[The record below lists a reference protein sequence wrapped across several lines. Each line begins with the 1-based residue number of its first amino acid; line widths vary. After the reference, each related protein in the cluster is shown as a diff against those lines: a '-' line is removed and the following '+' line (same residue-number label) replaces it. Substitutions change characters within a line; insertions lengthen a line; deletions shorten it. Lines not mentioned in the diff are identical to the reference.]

1 MNVLSN
7 KLWNKKLPSR
17 ELTYPLQK
25 VLLSRW
31 FSRLVGYEI
40 VPLEGTDVQPFRI
53 TPQNSWSNLK
63 LRSHHAN
70 SWKVT
75 KGGEDATLVQ
85 LVGSFQILYNL
96 SNNVTHF
103 PRLYRLETSG
113 QVDPFSFRVVPTFA
127 TVVYCWKHV
136 SGSTSWPF
144 ITSKFQINKKIQN
157 PSKTFKNQFP
167 PTNYYKSHPSFGSTS

>member
-1 MNVLSN
+1 MNDLSNN

-31 FSRLVGYEI
+31 FSRLVGYGL
-40 VPLEGTDVQPFRI
+40 VPLQGTDVQPFTI

-70 SWKVT
+70 SWKVS
-75 KGGEDATLVQ
+75 KGGEDATLVVAKLNQ
-85 LVGSFQILYNL
+85 LRLGPLYTIFKK
-96 SNNVTHF
+96 VTHF

-113 QVDPFSFRVVPTFA
+113 QVAPFTVVISFRVVPTFA
-127 TVVYCWKHV
+127 TVVDC
-136 SGSTSWPF
+136 
-144 ITSKFQINKKIQN
+144 KKTCIWW
-157 PSKTFKNQFP
+157 
-167 PTNYYKSHPSFGSTS
+167 HHDL